1 MIIYKDHIRII
12 KIMEEE
18 EKIEK
23 IWGKLE
29 VDKHHLTRRLTELMV
44 MGLVDVI
51 GKNAYLTKE
60 GKMIYDAIHW
70 VESNLGINL
79 LERDLP
85 KDQWINS
92 QVINILKYH
101 KETNYLPEEWRV
113 ILEERGLF
121 SDSKVNQAADLI
133 LEAYRTSRPSLY
145 IDSNI
150 AEFLAAV
157 PPGPAD
163 YKVLLRYRELHG
175 YAENI
180 IYALE
185 AQRLLEVSPPYN
197 GRVAYMLTPAGMRL
211 KEYLGELPIFYTLMI
226 INEKLRK
233 LLEKKKETL
242 TSEEKHELE
251 KAGLYDLE
259 ANGYTEISK
268 KLLEVYKLQTSE
280 KRYIPPIYVTKNDI
294 KLLNFI
300 EETWKKYETNPEIF
314 PHRKY
319 IEEKLGDDPEKTGF
333 NLNLLEARGFE
344 KIVDI
349 KGKETYEL
357 TENGK
362 LILSYFKNLDT
373 NIPTEAVK
381 ALTFREWG
389 EMPSYNWI
397 MLAEKSKLLGNG
409 DFTKRGKVLLD
420 IAKNTERRI
429 YVTRYDALILTKVPS
444 RKPITKKDLL
454 EIMRD
459 TYKKEKVTDEE
470 LNLAISEAETKGYIV
485 EYPNEVLK
493 LTELGEQ
500 LKIVIESAKTD
511 VILSMKVSL
520 TPSIIEILKTIKEHE
535 PDYAKA
541 WSEKEVLDKKVVET
555 ISRDLKLP
563 FDTVKE
569 AVAQLRGM
577 GFLGRKAGGR
587 ILTGPAE
594 TLLKALTLI

>member
-1 MIIYKDHIRII
+1 M
-12 KIMEEE
+12 
-18 EKIEK
+18 
-23 IWGKLE
+23 
-29 VDKHHLTRRLTELMV
+29 
-44 MGLVDVI
+44 
-51 GKNAYLTKE
+51 
-60 GKMIYDAIHW
+60 
-70 VESNLGINL
+70 
-79 LERDLP
+79 
-85 KDQWINS
+85 
-92 QVINILKYH
+92 
-101 KETNYLPEEWRV
+101 
-113 ILEERGLF
+113 
-121 SDSKVNQAADLI
+121 
-133 LEAYRTSRPSLY
+133 
-145 IDSNI
+145 
-150 AEFLAAV
+150 
-157 PPGPAD
+157 
-163 YKVLLRYRELHG
+163 
-175 YAENI
+175 
-180 IYALE
+180 
-185 AQRLLEVSPPYN
+185 
-197 GRVAYMLTPAGMRL
+197 
-211 KEYLGELPIFYTLMI
+211 
-226 INEKLRK
+226 
-233 LLEKKKETL
+233 
-242 TSEEKHELE
+242 
-251 KAGLYDLE
+251 
-259 ANGYTEISK
+259 
-268 KLLEVYKLQTSE
+268 
-280 KRYIPPIYVTKNDI
+280 
-294 KLLNFI
+294 
-300 EETWKKYETNPEIF
+300 
-314 PHRKY
+314 
-319 IEEKLGDDPEKTGF
+319 
-333 NLNLLEARGFE
+333 
-344 KIVDI
+344 
-349 KGKETYEL
+349 

-520 TPSIIEILKTIKEHE
+520 TPSIIDILKTIKEHE